1 MPTIKSM
8 VERFKETNKYEH
20 KDIDIEKLLFGREK
34 YSLVMQEEII
44 KILDKNVI
52 KTTNKEELNRD
63 ISEAINASMDEMKIF
78 KDRVSG
84 KKVYKEL
91 TSMLNTDY
99 GFKIDI
105 GSLDD
110 IVIGTSEERC
120 VYLLR
125 QTERQNGNGE
135 IKTLRDISDEL
146 GCSTRALQK
155 DVKKM
160 TEQGFKL
167 MGLNIK
173 LVSENQNVLQ
183 MGSTPHPVI
192 LMQNISQLVVMLE
205 GLRAMTKIKAYENSA
220 NSTAADVW
228 NQLTEYTRK
237 NILDAIEKLDTNAAT
252 MNWYDSI
259 DKEGKYH
266 SRFLTEI
273 ENCNADPISQLMYLM
288 KNGKQFNLTYIND
301 EGTKATLCDC
311 EIIKY
316 LIDSHKLTV
325 KTPEGNYEIVDE
337 KIIEIDVI

>member
-1 MPTIKSM
+1 MPTIKIM
-8 VERFKETNKYEH
+8 IERFKETNKYEY
-20 KDIDIEKLLFGREK
+20 KDIEKLLFGNEK

-44 KILDKNVI
+44 KSLDKNVI

-63 ISEAINASMDEMKIF
+63 ISEAIEVSMDNIKIF
-78 KDRVSG
+78 KDKVSG
-84 KKVYKEL
+84 KQIYKEL
-91 TSMLNTDY
+91 ASSLNTDY

-105 GSLDD
+105 SSLDD

-125 QTERQNGNGE
+125 QTERQNYNGE

-167 MGLNIK
+167 MGMNIK
-173 LVSENQNVLQ
+173 LVSEEQNLLQ
-183 MGSTPHPVI
+183 MESTPHPVI

-205 GLRAMTKIKAYENSA
+205 GLRAMSKIMAYENSA
-220 NSTAADVW
+220 NSTAIDIW
-228 NQLTEYTRK
+228 NQLTEYTRDK
-237 NILDAIEKLDTNAAT
+237 ILDAVEKLDTNLDT
-252 MNWYDSI
+252 MNWYNFI
-259 DKEGKYH
+259 DREGKYH

-273 ENCNADPISQLMYLM
+273 ENCNENPISQLMYLM
-288 KNGKQFNLTYIND
+288 KNGKQFNLTYINH
-301 EGTKATLCDC
+301 EGAKATLCDC

-316 LIDSHKLTV
+316 LIDRHKLTI
-325 KTPEGNYEIVDE
+325 KNTEGTYEIVDE
-337 KIIEIDVI
+337 KIIEIDII